1 MFANG
6 ETPSALR
13 TRTKTRQSPS
23 AVTRAGAT
31 TKTAFASTIRIT
43 RRLISPPA
51 RTLASGGLTS
61 CRSRPNATP
70 GRPSRRFFAATPAG
84 RQPDAGRTP
93 EERPANRPPNGL
105 SASNR
110 QIHRTR
116 INTRRTRRT
125 GTSSSL
131 SSLAGDF
138 RLNLVRSVGYGQ
150 KSAPARKTASRTPA
164 EKLEKYAKGLEKPP
178 IFHVIRLEK
187 HQKSMKKSLPNRQG
201 GKARDANSAGGIAP

>member
-70 GRPSRRFFAATPAG
+70 GRPSRRFLRQ

-150 KSAPARKTASRTPA
+150 KSAPARKTASRTPVG
-164 EKLEKYAKGLEKPP
+164 KLEKYAKGLEKPP

-201 GKARDANSAGGIAP
+201 GKARDANAAGGIAP

>member
-31 TKTAFASTIRIT
+31 TKTAFANTIRTT
-43 RRLISPPA
+43 RRRISPPA
-51 RTLASGGLTS
+51 KTLASGGLTS

-150 KSAPARKTASRTPA
+150 KSAPARKNRFPDASRKAGKIRQVARKTTHFSRYQTGKISKINEKIFTEPA
-164 EKLEKYAKGLEKPP
+164 GG
-178 IFHVIRLEK
+178 
-187 HQKSMKKSLPNRQG
+187 QG
-201 GKARDANSAGGIAP
+201 ARRERSGGIAP